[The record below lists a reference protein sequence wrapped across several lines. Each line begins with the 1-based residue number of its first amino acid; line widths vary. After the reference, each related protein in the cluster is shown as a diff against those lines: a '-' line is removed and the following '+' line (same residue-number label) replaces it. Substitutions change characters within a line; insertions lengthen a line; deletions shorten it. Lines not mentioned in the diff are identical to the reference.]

1 MFINR
6 IMNFLKVFLGCL
18 LAVVAG
24 SILTFL
30 FWIFVLVGIAGSM
43 ETPTIVKPGS
53 VLRIDLAE
61 TLVDSPSNDPF
72 ASFDFAA
79 MQPMP
84 RLPLYKALRAVEAAA
99 ADDRIAG
106 I

>member
-30 FWIFVLVGIAGSM
+30 FWILVLLCLIPSYY
-43 ETPTIVKPGS
+43 KLQS
-53 VLRIDLAE
+53 
-61 TLVDSPSNDPF
+61 TLLGY
-72 ASFDFAA
+72 SF
-79 MQPMP
+79 
-84 RLPLYKALRAVEAAA
+84 L
-99 ADDRIAG
+99 G
-106 I
+106 